1 MQTAVRYFTR
11 SGNTQ
16 KLADAIAKAV
26 KADAKPITEDL
37 PEKVDVLFLGSS
49 LYKFTFE
56 PAVGEF
62 LKRNAAK
69 IGKLVL
75 FGTSAS
81 GKSTMPQLKPVCEQ
95 LSIPLCEREFVCVG
109 KFLFAHKGRP
119 NDADAA
125 AAASFA
131 KEIVK

>member
-1 MQTAVRYFTR
+1 MKTAVRYFTR

-16 KLADAIAKAV
+16 KIAEAIAKA
-26 KADAKPITEDL
+26 ADTEAKPITEDL
-37 PEKVDVLFLGSS
+37 AEPIDVLFLGSS
-49 LYKFTFE
+49 LYKFTYE

-81 GKSTMPQLKPVCEQ
+81 GKSTMPQLRPVCEQ
-95 LSIPLCEREFVCVG
+95 LGIPLCGQEFVCLG
-109 KFLFAHKGRP
+109 KFLFAHKNRP
-119 NDADAA
+119 NAEDTAA
-125 AAASFA
+125 AAAFA
-131 KEIVK
+131 EKVLR